1 MIGYPRWK
9 IALVAIVLLL
19 GIFLALPNLF
29 GDENALQLAADRAA
43 VTDGDRSAVEQILKD
58 KGVTPIRR
66 VFGAGSPHPAFQQ
79 QDGSVE
85 GARHDCRGA
94 PRSIHHRAVA
104 GLAGT
109 RRGCIGSD
117 FSP

>member
-58 KGVTPIRR
+58 KGISPSGVFLEQGASPYASAARR
-66 VFGAGSPHPAFQQ
+66 IS
-79 QDGSVE
+79 
-85 GARHDCRGA
+85 
-94 PRSIHHRAVA
+94 
-104 GLAGT
+104 
-109 RRGCIGSD
+109 
-117 FSP
+117 